1 MAAQPVCL
9 FYKFGHCKF
18 QKKCRKMH
26 IEEKCENVECNVKEC
41 ILRHPKVCSFLRD
54 YKFCKFSEYCSFS
67 HSIQNNSN
75 DAFEKEI
82 DEIKKQIDILKESEN
97 NLEKQISKLMDEI
110 SEKESIIRNIFSKL
124 NENDI
129 LEKKVHNSEER
140 NKNLESRLE
149 TLEETIENL
158 TLHLFCDK
166 FELVFRN
173 ENQPT
178 EHTTES
184 HVNKRSVTE
193 EEHVSTSTVEM
204 SSKTDENLTEDQDK
218 VFQCENCNI
227 KSSSEHGIQIHTT
240 KKHSQFCH
248 FCKLNFP
255 NTADMKNHTF
265 NCGKQFYNSP
275 MMSPVQNRGQ
285 FSQRFPQ
292 RFPPRFPMNPYD
304 V

>member
-26 IEEKCENVECNVKEC
+26 IEEKCENLECNVKEC
-41 ILRHPKVCSFLRD
+41 TLRHPKVCSFLRD

-97 NLEKQISKLMDEI
+97 NLEKQISKLTNEI
-110 SEKESIIRNIFSKL
+110 SENETIIRNIFSKL
-124 NENDI
+124 NENDLRIDI
-129 LEKKVHNSEER
+129 LEKKVHKSEER
-140 NKNLESRLE
+140 NKDLESRLE
-149 TLEETIENL
+149 TLEKTIEKL
-158 TLHLFCDK
+158 TLNFSCEK
-166 FELVFRN
+166 CESVFRN
-173 ENQPT
+173 KSQLD

-193 EEHVSTSTVEM
+193 EEHESPSTV
-204 SSKTDENLTEDQDK
+204 DDK
-218 VFQCENCNI
+218 VFQCENCNF
-227 KSSSEHGIQIHTT
+227 KSSSEHGLKIHTT
-240 KKHSQFCH
+240 KKHSKFS
-248 FCKLNFP
+248 
-255 NTADMKNHTF
+255 
-265 NCGKQFYNSP
+265 YNST

-285 FSQRFPQ
+285 FSPRCPQ
-292 RFPPRFPMNPYD
+292 SFPPFPMSQYD
-304 V
+304 VY